1 MDLTKEYPHSPRKK
15 LGGYAHLARMLDKA
29 RAKGAGLLGE
39 YIYACPL
46 DESLLEFLGISEDAF
61 YKVAQECD
69 DNKILDWIREKAI
82 PRSTLEI
89 EEWNG
94 AFLNQKPQNEDSL
107 KRFLEKRTQLAPH
120 RTDITSWPDLLD
132 LEEEREVP
140 ERTPAT

>member
-1 MDLTKEYPHSPRKK
+1 MDLTKEYPRSPREK

-61 YKVAQECD
+61 YKVAQECED
-69 DNKILDWIREKAI
+69 HEVLEWMKETAI
-82 PRSTLEI
+82 PRSTVEI
-89 EEWNG
+89 SEWNRTL
-94 AFLNQKPQNEDSL
+94 LNQKPRNEESL

-120 RTDITSWPDLLD
+120 RTDITAWPDLLD
-132 LEEEREVP
+132 LEEGREVP